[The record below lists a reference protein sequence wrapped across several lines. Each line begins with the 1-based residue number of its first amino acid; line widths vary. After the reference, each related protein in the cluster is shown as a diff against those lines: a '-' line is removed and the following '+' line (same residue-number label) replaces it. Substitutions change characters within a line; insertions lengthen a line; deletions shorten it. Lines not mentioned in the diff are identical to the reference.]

1 MYNQPNQYNTPY
13 QSYSDKT
20 PLTSYDD
27 SSPIS
32 EAPPSYSE
40 NDDGKFPDPRNASW
54 RDLIFVI
61 LFVFH
66 LLGIFVLFIV
76 GFLKDDGVRDA
87 KETELYAP
95 AMGSEFRN
103 VLLICLSSVGV
114 GGCMSFFWIWA
125 IKKFARQLIIGTLI
139 ASVIFWILSAI
150 FLFVQGAIIA
160 ALFTLIG
167 AIFNALFFYWW
178 RARIPFATAM
188 LNTVSA
194 RIQEYPAT
202 TYTAYVSLI
211 LQIVWVLFWVWTA
224 ALSQNFASNATI
236 AYIFAVF
243 LVLSFYWTAQVIKNV
258 VHVTASGTFATWYF
272 LHGTVGV
279 PPNPTLK
286 SLKRACTTSFG
297 SICLGS
303 LLVAL
308 LKTLRTIVRS
318 MRTERNEILV
328 CIADCLIGI
337 LDNLLRYFNIY
348 AFTQVAIYGKSYCK
362 AAKDTWNLIQSHGVE
377 AIINDNLIS
386 GVLTMGAVLGGVV
399 CAAVSAIIALETVRQ
414 YWITCAVLGFAI
426 GFAMT
431 MTAMEVV
438 ESGVA
443 TIFVCF
449 AMDPL
454 ALKRNDPVLYNKFQE
469 TYSNYLH
476 FV

>member
-1 MYNQPNQYNTPY
+1 M
-13 QSYSDKT
+13 
-20 PLTSYDD
+20 
-27 SSPIS
+27 
-32 EAPPSYSE
+32 
-40 NDDGKFPDPRNASW
+40 
-54 RDLIFVI
+54 
-61 LFVFH
+61 
-66 LLGIFVLFIV
+66 
-76 GFLKDDGVRDA
+76 LK
-87 KETELYAP
+87 Y
-95 AMGSEFRN
+95 
-103 VLLICLSSVGV
+103 LS
-114 GGCMSFFWIWA
+114 
-125 IKKFARQLIIGTLI
+125 K
-139 ASVIFWILSAI
+139 LSK
-150 FLFVQGAIIA
+150 
-160 ALFTLIG
+160 
-167 AIFNALFFYWW
+167 
-178 RARIPFATAM
+178 IPFATAM